1 VIWVITAI
9 SLWLAFVAIK
19 VAVRRR
25 KSREFVRNALKP
37 GAGLEQR

>member
-1 VIWVITAI
+1 MIWIFT
-9 SLWLAFVAIK
+9 LAGFYLVYVAIK

-25 KSREFVRNALKP
+25 KSKAFVRNALKP